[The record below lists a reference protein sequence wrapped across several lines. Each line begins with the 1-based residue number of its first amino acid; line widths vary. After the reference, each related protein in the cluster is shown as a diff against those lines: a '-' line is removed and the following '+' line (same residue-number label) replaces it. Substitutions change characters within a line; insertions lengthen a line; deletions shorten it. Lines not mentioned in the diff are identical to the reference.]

1 MIRLLVEK
9 FSVGFVEGL
18 VEAVWLVIS
27 KNKLSSMLSLV
38 LFPLTNLAIR
48 SLS

>member
-1 MIRLLVEK
+1 MSVLSKVIRLLVEK

-27 KNKLSSMLSLV
+27 KNNLV
-38 LFPLTNLAIR
+38 LCLA
-48 SLS
+48 